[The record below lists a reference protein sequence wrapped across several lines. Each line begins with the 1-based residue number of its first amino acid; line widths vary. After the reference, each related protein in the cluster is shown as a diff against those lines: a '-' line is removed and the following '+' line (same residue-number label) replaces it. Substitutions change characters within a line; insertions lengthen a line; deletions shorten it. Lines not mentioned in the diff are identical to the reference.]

1 MRGWLLALVVMC
13 FVAPARAETREVAV
27 PTRDGLTLRAML
39 VKPDGP
45 GPFPA
50 IVALHGCGGL
60 WNKTTGRMLQRET
73 AWAKRWTEAGYAAI
87 FPDSFTARGQTSVCG
102 QVERPILPQRE
113 WVRDAY
119 DALAWLQAQSFVKP
133 DRVAVFGW
141 SHGGM
146 TTLWSIAAASPGRPD
161 GLAKGFVG
169 AVAFYPGCVEIGK
182 TGFAASA
189 PLLIEIG
196 AEDTWTLPK
205 ACVAMVEAARRRGGA
220 RIAIDVYPEAVHGF
234 DQPTGSV
241 HPFVTRN
248 SIYKNGEKTVMVG
261 PNPAA
266 REAAIPRAMAW
277 LKDVLDR

>member
-1 MRGWLLALVVMC
+1 MRGVLAVLAVIGLC
-13 FVAPARAETREVAV
+13 APAHAETREVAL
-27 PTRDGLTLRAML
+27 PTRDGLALRAML

-60 WNKTTGRMLQRET
+60 WNKTTGRMLRRET
-73 AWAKRWTEAGYAAI
+73 AWAKRWTDAGYAAI
-87 FPDSFTARGQTSVCG
+87 FPDSFTARGETSVCS

-113 WVRDAY
+113 RVRDAY
-119 DALAWLQAQSFVKP
+119 DALVWLQEQSFVRP

-146 TTLWSIAAASPGRPD
+146 TTLWSIAAASPGRPE
-161 GLAKGFVG
+161 GLAHDFAG

-182 TGFAASA
+182 TAFAASA

-196 AEDTWTLPK
+196 ADDTWTLPK
-205 ACVAMVEAARRRGGA
+205 SCLAMVEAAKSRGGA
-220 RIAIDVYPEAVHGF
+220 EIAIDVYPGAVHGF
-234 DQPTGSV
+234 DQPSGSV

-248 SIYKNGEKTVMVG
+248 SVYKSGEKTVMVG
-261 PNPAA
+261 PDPAA

>member
-1 MRGWLLALVVMC
+1 MRGLPLALVVIAC
-13 FVAPARAETREVAV
+13 AAPARAETREIAL
-27 PTRDGLTLRAML
+27 PTRDGLALRAVL

-60 WNKTTGRMLQRET
+60 WNKTTGKMKMRET
-73 AWAKRWTEAGYAAI
+73 AWAKRWTDAGYAAI
-87 FPDSFTARGQTSVCG
+87 LPDSFTARGETGVCD

-113 WVRDAY
+113 RVRDAY

-146 TTLWSIAAASPGRPD
+146 TTLWSVASASPGRPE
-161 GLAKGFVG
+161 GLAHDFVG
-169 AVAFYPGCVEIGK
+169 AVAFYPGCVDIGK
-182 TGFAASA
+182 TSFAASA

-196 AEDTWTLPK
+196 ADDTWTLPGPCQSLAVAAK
-205 ACVAMVEAARRRGGA
+205 ARGGA
-220 RIAIDVYPEAVHGF
+220 RIAIDVYPSAVHGF

-241 HPFVTRN
+241 HPVVTRN
-248 SIYKNGEKTVMVG
+248 SIYKSGEKTVMVG
-261 PNPAA
+261 ANPAA
-266 REAAIPRAMAW
+266 REAAILRAMAW

>member
-1 MRGWLLALVVMC
+1 MRGFLLALAMAVC
-13 FVAPARAETREVAV
+13 AAPAWAETREIAL
-27 PTRDGLTLRAML
+27 PTRDGLALRAVL

-60 WNKTTGRMLQRET
+60 WNETSGRMRMRET
-73 AWAKRWTEAGYAAI
+73 GWAKRWADAGYAAI
-87 FPDSFTARGQTSVCG
+87 FPDSFTARGESSVCS

-113 WVRDAY
+113 RVRDAY
-119 DALAWLQAQSFVKP
+119 DALVWLQAQSFVRP
-133 DRVAVFGW
+133 DRVAAFGW

-146 TTLWSIAAASPGRPD
+146 TTLWSIASASPGRPE
-161 GLAKGFVG
+161 GLVHDFVG
-169 AVAFYPGCVEIGK
+169 AVAFYPGCVDVGK
-182 TGFAASA
+182 TAFTASA

-205 ACVAMVEAARRRGGA
+205 ACLALVDAARKRGGA
-220 RIAIDVYPEAVHGF
+220 PVAIDVYPEAVHGF
-234 DQPTGSV
+234 DQPSGGV

-261 PNPAA
+261 ANPAA

-277 LKDVLDR
+277 LKDILDR